1 MSVVLVLPLLIIFA
15 FTSHSADAVWC
26 ACRPDQSDVVL
37 QKAIDYACGNGADCS
52 AINQGGVCY
61 QPNTVRAHCSYAV
74 NSYYQKKG
82 GAQGSCEFSGSAA
95 VTSTDPSPGGSC
107 TFTSGGGGGGG
118 GGGGVTV
125 NPPSTTSPPGST
137 TPTGGSSTPG
147 GSTMTP
153 GSTTTPGSS
162 SSTFSPPG
170 SLTNGNGGMM
180 GGGFGT
186 GLGPSGTGSID
197 TSDGGTVL
205 KNTNY
210 VSLLLTVW
218 FSALLFLWV

>member
-1 MSVVLVLPLLIIFA
+1 MSVVVLVLPLLIILA
-15 FTSHSADAVWC
+15 FTTHSADAVWC

-52 AINQGGVCY
+52 AINQGGACY

-107 TFTSGGGGGGG
+107 SFPS

-125 NPPSTTSPPGST
+125 NPPSTTTPPGST
-137 TPTGGSSTPG
+137 TPTGGSTTPG
-147 GSTMTP
+147 GSTMSPP
-153 GSTTTPGSS
+153 GSTTSPGSSS

-170 SLTNGNGGMM
+170 SFTPGNGGMV

-186 GLGPSGTGSID
+186 GLGPSGND
-197 TSDGGTVL
+197 LSDAGFIL
-205 KNTNY
+205 KNTSY
-210 VSLLLTVW
+210 ISLLLAIW

>member
-1 MSVVLVLPLLIIFA
+1 MSVVLVLPLLIILA

-26 ACRPDQSDVVL
+26 ACRPDQSDAVL

-52 AINQGGVCY
+52 AINQGGACY

-95 VTSTDPSPGGSC
+95 VTTTDPSPGGSC

-118 GGGGVTV
+118 GVTV
-125 NPPSTTSPPGST
+125 TPPSTTTPSGST
-137 TPTGGSSTPG
+137 TPTGGSLTPG

-170 SLTNGNGGMM
+170 SLTPNGGMM

-186 GLGPSGTGSID
+186 GLGPSGTGTMTD
-197 TSDGGTVL
+197 TSDGGLVL